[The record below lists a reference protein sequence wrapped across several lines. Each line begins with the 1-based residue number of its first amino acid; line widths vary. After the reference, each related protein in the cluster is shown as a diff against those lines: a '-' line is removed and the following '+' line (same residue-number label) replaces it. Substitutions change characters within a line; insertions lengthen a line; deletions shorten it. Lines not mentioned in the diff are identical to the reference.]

1 MAYSEVLASVVR
13 NDTAPAGAHSV
24 GDRSFST
31 QFATSPLQASLVT
44 KVGPSQIRSSPRDQG
59 ELLKI
64 GPVAIDREEAVIER
78 DSRVRRSPSAE
89 V

>member
-31 QFATSPLQASLVT
+31 QFATSPSSVT
-44 KVGPSQIRSSPRDQG
+44 KVGASQIRSSPRDQG

-78 DSRVRRSPSAE
+78 DNRVRRSPSAE